1 MGLGLIPGQGI
12 KIPHAACSQINQR
25 RLKKRR
31 KEGRNVEMR
40 LGQVKNL
47 AQGNTVGMVDS
58 TCSQSPPAS
67 HIHQPP
73 PEVIHPKPERFLEI
87 NKFFFFLHRRPR
99 ESQSESVTG
108 VAGTRTKA
116 LDPSS
121 SSLFAAAP

>member
-1 MGLGLIPGQGI
+1 MQPN
-12 KIPHAACSQINQR
+12 KPKTF
-25 RLKKRR
+25 KKK
-31 KEGRNVEMR
+31 KEGRNVGMR
-40 LGQVKNL
+40 LSQVKNP

-73 PEVIHPKPERFLEI
+73 PEGIHPRPERFLEI
-87 NKFFFFLHRRPR
+87 NKFFFFFLRRRPR

>member
-1 MGLGLIPGQGI
+1 
-12 KIPHAACSQINQR
+12 
-25 RLKKRR
+25 
-31 KEGRNVEMR
+31 MR
-40 LGQVKNL
+40 LSQVKNP

-73 PEVIHPKPERFLEI
+73 PEGIHPRPERFLEI
-87 NKFFFFLHRRPR
+87 NKLFFFFFFLRRRPW

>member
-1 MGLGLIPGQGI
+1 MQPN
-12 KIPHAACSQINQR
+12 KPKTF
-25 RLKKRR
+25 KKK

-87 NKFFFFLHRRPR
+87 NKFVFFLHRRPR